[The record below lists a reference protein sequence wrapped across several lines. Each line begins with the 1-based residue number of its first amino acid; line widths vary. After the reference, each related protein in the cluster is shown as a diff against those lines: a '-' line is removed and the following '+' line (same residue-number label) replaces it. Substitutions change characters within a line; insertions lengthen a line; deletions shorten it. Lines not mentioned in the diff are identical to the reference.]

1 MKKIKI
7 TTTATISEKEMWA
20 LFDEQLEQIEND
32 LIGLCEDNEVMK
44 QSIGDYFERGRQ
56 ESRFGRG

>member
-32 LIGLCEDNEVMK
+32 LMGLCEDNEVMK
-44 QSIGDYFERGRQ
+44 QSIRDYFERGRQ